1 MNMNKINIYL
11 VARVAAAG
19 DKGIMA
25 DGLPTNLGGIYTHVR
40 PCAHLEMI
48 HIDAALLGYFALETY
63 FMAAHLVIMF
73 FIFLNLLIIFYNLLL
88 ISISICIKYSIIKIH
103 KISIG
108 SRNAARSGCG
118 AATVAVARVAA
129 AAGDKGMEAIGACEH

>member
-1 MNMNKINIYL
+1 
-11 VARVAAAG
+11 
-19 DKGIMA
+19 MA

-48 HIDAALLGYFALETY
+48 KNILW
-63 FMAAHLVIMF
+63 HLVNLCNNHFFKMF

-108 SRNAARSGCG
+108 SRNGCG
-118 AATVAVARVAA
+118 AATVAVARVA